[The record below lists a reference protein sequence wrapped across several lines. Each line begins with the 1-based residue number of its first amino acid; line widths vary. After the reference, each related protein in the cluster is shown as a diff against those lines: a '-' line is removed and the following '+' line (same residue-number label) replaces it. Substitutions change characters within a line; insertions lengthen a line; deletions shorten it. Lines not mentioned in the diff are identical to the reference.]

1 MVKTLP
7 SSGWGV
13 GSIPGWGTKDSH
25 AIDWDQKLFV
35 FFFSMSI
42 NSTIHKSLEEAY
54 KRYRSFQ
61 EGGIMQERI
70 LNEVVANLRKQ
81 RLIYLQNK

>member
-35 FFFSMSI
+35 FFF
-42 NSTIHKSLEEAY
+42 
-54 KRYRSFQ
+54 FQ
-61 EGGIMQERI
+61 CQ
-70 LNEVVANLRKQ
+70 
-81 RLIYLQNK
+81 LIVQYTKA